1 MRIPVYKPFLSIL
14 AAGVL
19 TACRSTAPKVVA
31 TPVSDIDS
39 IPLKVVD
46 LTDAQFK
53 GWTNADLSRDTIPGM
68 SVDRAY
74 SEIIKNNQPAPVIVG
89 VVDSGIDIE
98 HEDLQG
104 VIWTNPNEIA
114 GNGKDDDN
122 NGYIDDI
129 HGWNFLGDAVGENL
143 EYTRIIKRLKSKYDG
158 KSQNSI
164 SSADREEY
172 NMYLEAKK
180 EYDKEYQEAE
190 QGRQR
195 YVQIK
200 EQLQN
205 AHNAMTKA
213 LGTKDYTKKQ
223 VQEFKPETQELQQAK
238 MMIAQV
244 QNNVN
249 ESIPDAIEQLDGG
262 IEYFGNRLETN
273 FNLDLDARA
282 IVGDD
287 PYDINDTNYGNNK
300 VSGPDPKKED
310 AKHGTHV
317 AGIIAANRNNTVGLK
332 GVASNAKIMAVRAV
346 PDGDEY
352 DKDIAL
358 GIRYAV
364 DNGAKVINTSF
375 GKYFSQNPEWVIDAI
390 KYAAEKDV
398 LIVNAAGNEG
408 IDLDQKQVFPNDQTP
423 TETTEV
429 SDNFL
434 TVGALNYEYGAN
446 LLASFSN
453 YGATNVDVFAPGTK
467 IWSTTPNNTYEYLQ
481 GTSMA
486 APAVSGIAAII
497 RGYYPKLSAGQVKQI
512 IMDSGI
518 STKATVVLGGDNTN
532 TKEFPGLSTSG
543 KMANLY
549 NALIL
554 ADQIS
559 KNN

>member
-1 MRIPVYKPFLSIL
+1 MT
-14 AAGVL
+14 GN
-19 TACRSTAPKVVA
+19 
-31 TPVSDIDS
+31 
-39 IPLKVVD
+39 
-46 LTDAQFK
+46 FK
-53 GWTNADLSRDTIPGM
+53 LDG
-68 SVDRAY
+68 
-74 SEIIKNNQPAPVIVG
+74 
-89 VVDSGIDIE
+89 GIDIE

-453 YGATNVDVFAPGTK
+453 YGDTNVDVFAPGTK